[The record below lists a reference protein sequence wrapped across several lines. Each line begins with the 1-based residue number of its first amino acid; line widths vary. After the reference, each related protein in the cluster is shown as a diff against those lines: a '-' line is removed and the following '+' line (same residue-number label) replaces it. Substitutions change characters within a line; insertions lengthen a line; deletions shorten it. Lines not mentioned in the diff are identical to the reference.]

1 MIICP
6 SRRNLHSAFN
16 RAFSLSSIS
25 GTLSMLLI
33 TSLALYTTYNN
44 IYNDYLHFH
53 SKAYRTGNHETII
66 LPVHIDIHY
75 GRPGIKRNTDRRT
88 IVILREFLIQFIIN
102 PHHSRTGQDRAGPY
116 IRTRETITWRCIKKI
131 AGTPFQTE

>member
-1 MIICP
+1 MITYI
-6 SRRNLHSAFN
+6 SIRR
-16 RAFSLSSIS
+16 R
-25 GTLSMLLI
+25 T
-33 TSLALYTTYNN
+33 
-44 IYNDYLHFH
+44 
-53 SKAYRTGNHETII
+53 RTGNHETII